1 MEIVLEDDKCA
12 IKGGKGGDDPGKPCV
27 YPFTYK
33 ERTYTECT
41 TFENNNTHW
50 CSTEVDASGNYI
62 DGKWGNCNAKCPTA
76 KPGIIL
82 ATLGGI
88 IKVFILA
95 ITHANFSEIIL
106 ML

>member
-33 ERTYTECT
+33 EITYTECT

-76 KPGIIL
+76 KPGNYSSHVGRKIF
-82 ATLGGI
+82 
-88 IKVFILA
+88 KVAFNIGNHTCKL
-95 ITHANFSEIIL
+95 L
-106 ML
+106 